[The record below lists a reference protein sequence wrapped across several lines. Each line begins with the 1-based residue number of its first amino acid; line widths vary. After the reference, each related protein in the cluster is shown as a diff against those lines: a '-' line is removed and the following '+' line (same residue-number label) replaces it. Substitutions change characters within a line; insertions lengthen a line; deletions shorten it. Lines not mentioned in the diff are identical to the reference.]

1 MRIRTAVAATGAVGL
16 LSLGL
21 LVPAVAQDDATEG
34 PAPATADRAARHEAF
49 SEALADELDLDVD
62 TVTEAVDALRTEMQE
77 GRSEMHAERSEMH
90 AERSEMHAE
99 HHAGRAEMHAERHAG
114 REGGPMHRGEG
125 AGRMGGDG
133 PGAGGGHGGHHRGA
147 GPGPGSMAPDAP

>member
-49 SEALADELDLDVD
+49 SEALADELGLDVD
-62 TVTEAVDALRTEMQE
+62 TVTEAVDALRAEMHA

-90 AERSEMHAE
+90 ADRSEMHAE
-99 HHAGRAEMHAERHAG
+99 RSEMRAEHHAGREA
-114 REGGPMHRGEG
+114 GPMHRGEG
-125 AGRMGGDG
+125 AGGMGGDG

-147 GPGPGSMAPDAP
+147 GPGPGSMAPDAS